1 LEEKNI
7 TPGANSSAVNHEQEN
22 KELRELIEKLQQEKV
37 VLAEE
42 KMKLA
47 HELLQKTEQVET
59 IKLSMIIAMLKK
71 PGSGTANNSP
81 TTNSPERRSVDRP
94 ASERSESRISI
105 ERGSYNGSGT
115 STPNR
120 DQSSNSIA
128 SLNAD
133 SGGNED

>member
-47 HELLQKTEQVET
+47 HELLQKKQS
-59 IKLSMIIAMLKK
+59 KLKL
-71 PGSGTANNSP
+71 
-81 TTNSPERRSVDRP
+81 
-94 ASERSESRISI
+94 
-105 ERGSYNGSGT
+105 
-115 STPNR
+115 
-120 DQSSNSIA
+120 
-128 SLNAD
+128 LNYP
-133 SGGNED
+133 